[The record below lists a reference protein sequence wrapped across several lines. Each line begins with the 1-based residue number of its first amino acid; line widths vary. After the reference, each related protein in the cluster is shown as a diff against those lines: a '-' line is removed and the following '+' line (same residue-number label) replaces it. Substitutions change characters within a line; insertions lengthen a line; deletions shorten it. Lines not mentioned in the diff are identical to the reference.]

1 MCLCKGMCRCPQR
14 PKEASKPLTLEM
26 QAVVRCL
33 MWVLGTKWSP
43 PQGQPTLLTAKP
55 CLQPVPFDCETGS
68 RVAKV
73 GLEHAM

>member
-1 MCLCKGMCRCPQR
+1 MSVQGYVQVPS
-14 PKEASKPLTLEM
+14 EARRGLQTLTLEM

-55 CLQPVPFDCETGS
+55 SLQPVPFDCETGS